1 MCTSHNNTHKHKHF
15 LSGSLHRNDGLVS
28 VSLERLM
35 KCTIFM
41 LLSLYTNRQPRRIE
55 FALRL
60 TAFKYRI
67 SYKFLRA
74 AAAVFSLCYCFKCNK
89 IPFYF
94 VCHKTCSVRARS
106 IENMLWLGEKAPLLW
121 CSFTQLI
128 HKPNRCRIPFHS
140 IDLCGVFLSVTQEIH
155 LINRKKVPNQ
165 LHLVITI
172 FMLAWKQLWW
182 KLMVNKLNSAGGFIS
197 LLIVYFD

>member
-1 MCTSHNNTHKHKHF
+1 MISNWFFSLCWCAHRTTTHTNTNIF
-15 LSGSLHRNDGLVS
+15 SLVHCIATMDWFRY
-28 VSLERLM
+28 RLM
-35 KCTIFM
+35 KCTISM

-155 LINRKKVPNQ
+155 LINRKKYQINR
-165 LHLVITI
+165 I
-172 FMLAWKQLWW
+172 W
-182 KLMVNKLNSAGGFIS
+182 S
-197 LLIVYFD
+197 